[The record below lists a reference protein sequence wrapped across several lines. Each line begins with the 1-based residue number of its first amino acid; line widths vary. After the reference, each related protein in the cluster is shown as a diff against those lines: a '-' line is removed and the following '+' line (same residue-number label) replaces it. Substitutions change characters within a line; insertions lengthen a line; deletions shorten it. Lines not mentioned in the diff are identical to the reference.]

1 MNNNRPIVGFWG
13 IPALL
18 LEQEEICT
26 FKATPSLPK
35 FKK

>member
-1 MNNNRPIVGFWG
+1 MNNNRPIESRG